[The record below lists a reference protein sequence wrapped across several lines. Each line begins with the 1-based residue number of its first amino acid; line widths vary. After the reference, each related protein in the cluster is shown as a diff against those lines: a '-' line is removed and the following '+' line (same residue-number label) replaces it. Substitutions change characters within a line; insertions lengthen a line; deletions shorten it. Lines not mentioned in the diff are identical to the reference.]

1 MLFSSQ
7 NSKHPQTP
15 FELAGLAVGRQMKL
29 AELTART
36 MFEAP
41 FEQMRLMQKIGTMQL
56 QILSPLARAE
66 EEAPKTPAAT
76 PAKADVKPAA
86 ANPTVKRAAP
96 KTTAKKAPV
105 RKAAPKPATPTKAPV
120 RTRRATPAKPAVTP
134 TAKAPESTA
143 PIAAAKPA
151 NTPKPTTTVTKPATA
166 VKPKAPAKKD

>member
-56 QILSPLARAE
+56 QILSPLARFE
-66 EEAPKTPAAT
+66 EEAPKAPAAT
-76 PAKADVKPAA
+76 PAKPVAKPTA
-86 ANPTVKRAAP
+86 KQAAP
-96 KTTAKKAPV
+96 KTTTKKALV
-105 RKAAPKPATPTKAPV
+105 RKAPPKPATLAKAPV
-120 RTRRATPAKPAVTP
+120 RTRRATPAKPAATP
-134 TAKAPESTA
+134 TVKAPESAA

-151 NTPKPTTTVTKPATA
+151 NTPKPTTTVAEPATA